1 MVCVVPGLCEPVEC
15 LTAATLPTRLHR
27 RRALSLGL
35 LALVGASS
43 LWGRP
48 ARALEEIQLRLPLLE
63 TKFTIKVSE
72 LASRQLLSQGN
83 SDLAELDRASNGAL
97 GRQLQQLFDTPLPLP
112 VKKLVANS
120 AGTPLFEQA
129 LLVASILGKVDG
141 LPNRVNGEQLNQALE
156 KAKVNG
162 ELTLLGLIQ
171 ALPGRTATLDFEPAV
186 RGLQRLKR
194 QQTEARQLAS
204 GAPVPVDPRL
214 AAAGPLPPL
223 VSKASLV
230 VKHRPAPLE
239 IELIRPSQGGNGQLV
254 VISHGLWDGPE
265 SFAGWARHLAS
276 HGYTVILPF
285 HPGSDQSQQRAM
297 LSGSAPPPGPE
308 ELKLRPLDIS
318 AVIDAVGEGLIA
330 GLSGVKSDRVVVIGH
345 SWGATTALQLAG
357 ATPSST
363 LLKQRC
369 SNLADPDRNLS
380 WVLQCSFLDAAD
392 RAGLADPRVMAV
404 AAVSPPLQLLFAP
417 GSSMGLQA
425 RALLVSG
432 SQDWVVP
439 SDPEAITPFRS
450 SAPGGH
456 DLVLVD
462 GGDHFNMRGPQETA
476 GGPLRA
482 LLLAWVQGAFSA
494 GAGARPDP
502 VATSLL
508 PPVGWGDVEM
518 DLVRVPR

>member
-35 LALVGASS
+35 LAMVGASS

-141 LPNRVNGEQLNQALE
+141 LPSRVNGEQLNQALE

-171 ALPGRTATLDFEPAV
+171 ALPGRTATLDFEPAI

-194 QQTEARQLAS
+194 QQSEARQLAS

-223 VSKASLV
+223 VSKASVV

-239 IELIRPSQGGNGQLV
+239 I
-254 VISHGLWDGPE
+254 
-265 SFAGWARHLAS
+265 
-276 HGYTVILPF
+276 
-285 HPGSDQSQQRAM
+285 
-297 LSGSAPPPGPE
+297 
-308 ELKLRPLDIS
+308 
-318 AVIDAVGEGLIA
+318 
-330 GLSGVKSDRVVVIGH
+330 
-345 SWGATTALQLAG
+345 
-357 ATPSST
+357 
-363 LLKQRC
+363 
-369 SNLADPDRNLS
+369 
-380 WVLQCSFLDAAD
+380 
-392 RAGLADPRVMAV
+392 
-404 AAVSPPLQLLFAP
+404 
-417 GSSMGLQA
+417 
-425 RALLVSG
+425 
-432 SQDWVVP
+432 
-439 SDPEAITPFRS
+439 
-450 SAPGGH
+450 
-456 DLVLVD
+456 
-462 GGDHFNMRGPQETA
+462 
-476 GGPLRA
+476 
-482 LLLAWVQGAFSA
+482 
-494 GAGARPDP
+494 
-502 VATSLL
+502 
-508 PPVGWGDVEM
+508 
-518 DLVRVPR
+518 

>member
-1 MVCVVPGLCEPVEC
+1 MILSGSLVHASLVQPSFG
-15 LTAATLPTRLHR
+15 TLRTCFLR

-35 LALVGASS
+35 LALVGTTTLCS
-43 LWGRP
+43 RP

-63 TKFTIKVSE
+63 TNFTIKVSE
-72 LASRQLLSQGN
+72 LGSRKLLRQGN

-97 GRQLQQLFDTPLPLP
+97 GRKLEQLFDTPLPLR

-129 LLVASILGKVDG
+129 LLVASILGKIDG
-141 LPNRVNGEQLNQALE
+141 LPNRVDGEQLNQALE
-156 KAKVNG
+156 RAKVNG
-162 ELTLLGLIQ
+162 ELTVLGLIQ
-171 ALPGRTATLDFEPAV
+171 ALPGHTATLDFEPAI

-204 GAPVPVDPRL
+204 GTPVPVDPRL
-214 AAAGPLPPL
+214 AAPGRLQPL
-223 VSKASLV
+223 VSKATLV

-254 VISHGLWDGPE
+254 VISHGLWDGPH
-265 SFAGWARHLAS
+265 SFAGWAQHLAS

-318 AVIDAVGEGLIA
+318 AVIDGVAEGRIA
-330 GLSGVKSDRVVVIGH
+330 GLSGVKTDRVVVIGH

-357 ATPSST
+357 ATPSSK

-369 SNLADPDRNLS
+369 NNLDDPDRNLS

-392 RAGLADPRVMAV
+392 RAGLVDPRVMAV
-404 AAVSPPLQLLFAP
+404 AAVSPPLHLLFAP
-417 GSSMGLQA
+417 GASMGLQA
-425 RALLVSG
+425 RVLLVSG

-439 SDPEAITPFRS
+439 SDPEAIDPFRS
-450 SAPGGH
+450 STPGGH

-462 GGDHFNMRGPQETA
+462 GGDHFNLRGPQETA

-482 LLLAWVQGAFSA
+482 LLLAWVNGAYAA
-494 GAGARPDP
+494 GAGVRPEP
-502 VATSLL
+502 TAPSLL
-508 PPVGWGDVEM
+508 PPGGWGDAEM
-518 DLVRVPR
+518 GLVRVSH